1 MKMRKMYK
9 RVSYDSQLCSVQSV
23 SNEKGLA
30 WVKHNIE
37 EVGAF
42 ETFLPQLYNERK
54 DKDS

>member
-1 MKMRKMYK
+1 MFPK
-9 RVSYDSQLCSVQSV
+9 
-23 SNEKGLA
+23 EKGIA

-42 ETFLPQLYNERK
+42 ETFLPQLYNQRK